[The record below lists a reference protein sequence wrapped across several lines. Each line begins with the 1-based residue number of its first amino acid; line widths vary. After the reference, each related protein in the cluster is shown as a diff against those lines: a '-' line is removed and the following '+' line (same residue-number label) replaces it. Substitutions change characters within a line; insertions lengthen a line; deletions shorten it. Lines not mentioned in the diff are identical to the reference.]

1 MSRIL
6 FPPCLSAPTG
16 DDHPSRRTIA
26 GRLKQLTLELG
37 RAPSIVR
44 AGTPRE
50 RGAPS
55 CLAPGGVYRAA
66 AVTCGAGA
74 LLPHL
79 FTLTGSGR
87 GGRTDPAA
95 AIVPAVCFLWH
106 CPAGRPGLPLATTVP
121 CGVRTFLG
129 AGPGSPRGALV
140 PVPRPS
146 GRLAHVG
153 DFTARALRRSRPRRP
168 PPPRAR
174 GRGRS
179 TATSGEGSGSV
190 HRHLGRAAGFG
201 PPGSSRPLLPQ
212 VRGVVDQGD
221 RGRAVGVELGDG
233 QRR

>member
-79 FTLTGSGR
+79 FTLTLQKAGRYLSVALVLRLPSAGVTRYPCPVEPGLSSSGAFRPPSAAVRPGR
-87 GGRTDPAA
+87 GS
-95 AIVPAVCFLWH
+95 IVPHNGEIVKHLANFFQR
-106 CPAGRPGLPLATTVP
+106 GYTRPIFYGTRNGL
-121 CGVRTFLG
+121 
-129 AGPGSPRGALV
+129 
-140 PVPRPS
+140 
-146 GRLAHVG
+146 
-153 DFTARALRRSRPRRP
+153 
-168 PPPRAR
+168 
-174 GRGRS
+174 
-179 TATSGEGSGSV
+179 
-190 HRHLGRAAGFG
+190 
-201 PPGSSRPLLPQ
+201 
-212 VRGVVDQGD
+212 
-221 RGRAVGVELGDG
+221 
-233 QRR
+233 